1 MMYGLIKN
9 WCLKAEKKK
18 KKNTAMSAAILY
30 LAECIC
36 DSME

>member
-1 MMYGLIKN
+1 MFES
-9 WCLKAEKKK
+9 WKKK

-36 DSME
+36 DIME